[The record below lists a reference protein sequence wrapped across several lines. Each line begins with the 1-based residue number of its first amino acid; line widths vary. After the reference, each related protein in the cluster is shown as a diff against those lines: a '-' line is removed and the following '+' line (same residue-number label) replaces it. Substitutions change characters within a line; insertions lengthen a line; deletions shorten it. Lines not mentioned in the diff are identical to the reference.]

1 MKWVAAAAIVIVA
14 VLFVLWRQLD
24 RSEAAPTVEETATK
38 PSAPA
43 RDRGDIDIP
52 QPVAKP
58 AADTAPTEAATPT
71 PSAAAPSGEKL
82 DPAGDE
88 YFYRFIE
95 AIPKK
100 TTMNAAK
107 CYEGI
112 AKRVHRNQKLS
123 LKFTAVIK
131 DGVVTMKDVSV
142 KENTL
147 DNAALENCFIAEVQR
162 TTWKD
167 DALPDGEYPDELVLR
182 PERGMKKFMRD
193 NIEYVG
199 DEAAPLDRQP

>member
-1 MKWVAAAAIVIVA
+1 MKWLAAATVAIVV
-14 VLFVLWRQLD
+14 VLFVLWRQLNKSD
-24 RSEAAPTVEETATK
+24 AAPLPEESVTK
-38 PSAPA
+38 PTAPV
-43 RDRGDIDIP
+43 RDRGDIAMP
-52 QPVAKP
+52 QP
-58 AADTAPTEAATPT
+58 AAVPEAGSAVPTEAADPT
-71 PSAAAPSGEKL
+71 PSEASPTKKL

-88 YFYRFIE
+88 YFYKFIE

-100 TTMNAAK
+100 TTANAAK

-112 AKRVHRNQKLS
+112 AKRLHRNQKLS

-131 DGVVTMKDVSV
+131 DGVVSMKDVSI

-147 DNAALENCFIAEVQR
+147 NNAALENCFIAEVQR

-167 DALPDGEYPDELVLR
+167 DSLPDGEYPDELVLR
-182 PERGMKKFMRD
+182 PERGMKKYSKE

-199 DEAAPLDRQP
+199 EEAPPIDRQ